1 MGVVRGERTATRWL
15 CAIALLHGATAHAA
29 ETKDLLAR
37 LAPPPAARVRVG
49 LYDFEPLVGRDAEG
63 KPRGLYVELLE
74 HVARSEDWQLEYV
87 YGTWDDCLR
96 ALEEGRVDLV
106 PVVGYSE
113 DRARRLAFSAA
124 VPVLDWGVVFARPG
138 SAIQNILDL
147 RGKRIGVLKG
157 SIYTQG
163 FRALLDQF
171 GIEAEIVEKDD
182 YRGVFGALAA
192 GELDAGINAQLSGAA
207 IAPQYQLEPT
217 HIYFSPVR
225 LAYAAPKAGAALLAT
240 LDTHLAALRAQPGSL
255 WHELLARSLPGSP
268 ARSPRWLA
276 PLLAATGALLLVSIA
291 FAWAL
296 KRQVAARTADLQT
309 ANARLRESQV
319 LMRAFS
325 DAMPDPIFIKDL
337 EGRWL
342 FANPAVLAV
351 VGKPL
356 EAVLGRTEAEIYDDQ
371 EIARALVETDRRV
384 MASGRAEVVEET
396 VSTPAGRRVYLS
408 TKVPYRRA
416 DGRVAGIIG
425 CARDITEQR
434 RTEDQLR
441 QAQKLESIGR
451 LAGGVAHDFNN
462 LLTVIL
468 SCATSLEE
476 GARGAAEEIRE
487 IHGAAQRAAELTRQL
502 LAFARKQVID
512 PVPLVLNDV
521 VRGSEKLLRRVLGE
535 DVDVRVELDPQ
546 LWATRCDPGQIE
558 QVIMNLAV
566 NARDAMPRGG
576 RLAIETANA
585 RLDEEGARRRPGRA
599 PGDWVRLLIRDS
611 GTGMSAE
618 VKAHLFEPF
627 FTTKPPG
634 AGTGLGL
641 ATVYGIV
648 KQLDGHV
655 EVASEPGAGTT
666 IDVWLPRTREA
677 PVAVSPSAPAPVRGG
692 TERLLVV
699 EDDPLVREV
708 TVRQL
713 RAAGYEV
720 LAATNPGE
728 ALALELADLNRVQL
742 LVTDVVMPG
751 GDGRTLAAEL
761 VRRHPA
767 LRVLYVS
774 GYAPDVIAAR
784 GKLDERVEFLHKP
797 FTSSALLS
805 RVRSLLDGG
814 RGGGTP
820 WERRDAA
827 AAGGGGA

>member
-1 MGVVRGERTATRWL
+1 MGAVRTRRTWRRWL
-15 CAIALLHGATAHAA
+15 CVLALLHAA
-29 ETKDLLAR
+29 AARASEPEDLVAR
-37 LAPPPAARVRVG
+37 LAGSPAAHVRVG
-49 LYDFEPLVGRDAEG
+49 LYDFDPLVGRDAEG
-63 KPRGLYVELLE
+63 RPRGLYVELLE
-74 HVARSEDWQLEYV
+74 HVAREEDWQLEYV

-113 DRARRLAFSAA
+113 ERARRLAFSAE
-124 VPVLDWGVVFARPG
+124 VPVLDWGVVFTRPG
-138 SAIQNILDL
+138 SAIQSVLDL
-147 RGKRIGVLKG
+147 KGKRIGVLKG
-157 SIYTQG
+157 SIYTQA

-171 GIEAEIVEKDD
+171 GIEADVVEKDD

-207 IAPQYQLEPT
+207 IAPRYQLEPT

-225 LAYAAPKAGAALLAT
+225 LAYAAPRAGAPLLAT
-240 LDTHLAALRAQPGSL
+240 LDAHLAALRAQPGSL
-255 WHELLARSLPGSP
+255 WHELLARSMPGSR
-268 ARSPRWLA
+268 ARAPRWLA
-276 PLLAATGALLLVSIA
+276 PLLAAAGLLLLVSVA

-296 KRQVAARTADLQT
+296 RRQVAARTADLET

-342 FANPAVLAV
+342 FANPAALRVI
-351 VGKPL
+351 GKPA
-356 EAVLGRTEAEIYDDQ
+356 EEVLGRTEPEIYDDP
-371 EIARALVETDRRV
+371 EIARALVEADLRV
-384 MASGRAEVVEET
+384 LASGKAEVVEET
-396 VSTPAGRRVYLS
+396 VSTPAGHRVFLA

-416 DGRVAGIIG
+416 DGCVAGIIG

-434 RTEDQLR
+434 RTEGQLR

-476 GARGAAEEIRE
+476 RACGADEEVRE
-487 IHGAAQRAAELTRQL
+487 IQGAAQRAADLTRQL

-535 DVDVRVELDPQ
+535 DVDLRVALEPQ

-566 NARDAMPRGG
+566 NARDAMPSGG

-585 RLDEEGARRRPGRA
+585 RIDEEGARSRPGRA

-611 GTGMSAE
+611 GTGMSPE

-634 AGTGLGL
+634 SGTGLGL

-655 EVASEPGAGTT
+655 DVASEPGAGTT

-677 PVAVSPSAPAPVRGG
+677 PVAVAPPALAPVRGG

-713 RAAGYEV
+713 RGAGYDV
-720 LAATNPGE
+720 LAATGPRE
-728 ALALELADLNRVQL
+728 ALALDLAELDRVQL

-761 VRRHPA
+761 VRRRPA

-774 GYAPDVIAAR
+774 GYTPDVIATR
-784 GKLDERVEFLHKP
+784 GELDAPVELLHKP
-797 FTSSALLS
+797 FTSAALLS
-805 RVRSLLDGG
+805 RVRSLLDGA
-814 RGGGTP
+814 RGGASP
-820 WERRDAA
+820 WDRREA
-827 AAGGGGA
+827 AAGVA